1 MREVL
6 VLEDAAV
13 DLEAGKDF
21 YDASEFGVGSHFADS
36 VIADIESL
44 AILHGI
50 HSVHFGYHR
59 MLASHFPFGIYY
71 AEGPSQTRVV
81 ADLDLRRDPS
91 WLREE
96 IASRSR

>member
-6 VLEDAAV
+6 VLEDAAL

-21 YDASEFGVGSHFADS
+21 YDASEFGVGSYFTNS
-36 VIADIESL
+36 LVVDIESL
-44 AILHGI
+44 VILHGI

-71 AEGPSQTRVV
+71 AEAPNQTRVV
-81 ADLDLRRDPS
+81 AVLDLRRDPS

-96 IASRSR
+96 IASRRG